1 MTRILP
7 VFSSVF
13 PGPQMPW
20 HTNSSLQLQDMY
32 DQVYFHLIGMSH
44 HRTTIL
50 QVLGQCLFSD
60 VMDPDLKII
69 GSPASATSPKRIET
83 RLGLERGTI
92 SRILA
97 PIHVLLDL
105 GTGDRN
111 IKFRDPSF
119 RSFLLE
125 QSRSQELFLD
135 LDDARLTLKFAAPIR
150 KAFGARGT

>member
-105 GTGDRN
+105 EPETETLSSM
-111 IKFRDPSF
+111 I
-119 RSFLLE
+119 
-125 QSRSQELFLD
+125 
-135 LDDARLTLKFAAPIR
+135 RLSAVFCLNNQDHKSCFWT
-150 KAFGARGT
+150 